1 MKILMYRAQVVLA
14 AGLSFA
20 CLVNGCATADSS
32 PVVKSTPIAAAPP
45 ADGTPT
51 DLPASHSSI
60 HLFGQSPAT
69 ADVPFAVASATA
81 LRQQT
86 IADEGDDSDPNV
98 DASGSR
104 LVYASTRHAVVP
116 QLYLQAIDGVAVT
129 QLTSGPASDVQPAFS
144 PDGRRVAFA
153 SDRSGNWDIWIIDIE
168 DKTVTQVTRTNDPEL
183 HPTWSPSGDRL
194 AYCRLNR
201 NAQHWELWVSDAN
214 QATGGRFIGFGLYP
228 AWSPNGDSIV
238 YQRARERGSRWFS
251 IWRIDLTADG
261 EPRLP
266 TEIASSASHAL
277 IQPAWSP
284 DGRHVAYCSVN
295 PDAVGDDVDM
305 PRVSSPI
312 DAASLWMID
321 ADGRS
326 PIQLTNGPGDDFGP
340 AWGADGRIYFTS
352 TRTGNET
359 VWSLRPLA
367 TPDNDAAN
375 REVAV
380 NNSIPSIAPR

>member
-1 MKILMYRAQVVLA
+1 MDRAQTVLTA
-14 AGLSFA
+14 SLLVACFA
-20 CLVNGCATADSS
+20 SGCMTPESS
-32 PVVKSTPIAAAPP
+32 PVVKSSPMAAEPSPSADTQLDWP
-45 ADGTPT
+45 A
-51 DLPASHSSI
+51 AHSRI
-60 HLFGQSPAT
+60 DLFGQSPT
-69 ADVPFAVASATA
+69 SADVPFAAAAATA
-81 LRQQT
+81 LKQQT
-86 IADEGDDSDPNV
+86 SAEEGDDSDPCI
-98 DASGSR
+98 DAQGSR
-104 LVYASTRHAVVP
+104 IVYASTRHALTP
-116 QLYLQAIDGVAVT
+116 QLYLQSIDGVAVT

-153 SDRSGNWDIWIIDIE
+153 SDRAGNWDIWIIDIE
-168 DKTVTQVTRTNDPEL
+168 DKTVTQVTRTGDPEL
-183 HPTWSPSGDRL
+183 HPSWSPTGEQL

-201 NAQHWELWVSDAN
+201 NAQHWELWVSDVN

-228 AWSPNGDSIV
+228 AWSPNGESIV

-251 IWRIDLTADG
+251 IWRIDLTPDG

-266 TEIASSASHAL
+266 TEIASSADFAL
-277 IQPAWSP
+277 IQPTWSP
-284 DGRHVAYCSVN
+284 DGRSVAYCRVHPDSV
-295 PDAVGDDVDM
+295 DL
-305 PRVSSPI
+305 VSELPHVTRAI
-312 DAASLWMID
+312 DAATIWMID

-326 PIQLTNGPGDDFGP
+326 PIQLTNGPGDEFGP

-380 NNSIPSIAPR
+380 THAVPSVAQR